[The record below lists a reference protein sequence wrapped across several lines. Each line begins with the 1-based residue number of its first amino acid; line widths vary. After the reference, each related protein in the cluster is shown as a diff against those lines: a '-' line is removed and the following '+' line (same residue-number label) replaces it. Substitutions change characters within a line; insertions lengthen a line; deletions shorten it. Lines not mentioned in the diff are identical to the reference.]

1 MGKNQFLKVE
11 NSLLNLEKGII
22 ELEDRELK
30 DREVK
35 WEKNEKRDK
44 WAIFKTDYVV
54 YRWYW

>member
-35 WEKNEKRDK
+35 REKNEKRDK
-44 WAIFKTDYVV
+44 
-54 YRWYW
+54 

>member
-35 WEKNEKRDK
+35 REKNEKRDK